1 MTKHRME
8 LFTDGVFAIVL
19 TLLVLDLKVPGA
31 RGWAGAVEIGPAL
44 VVHAATFVIVGTFW
58 YVHHGQFARVTE
70 ITSGVIL
77 FNLVMLF
84 WITLLPFCAKTIAA
98 FPTDPL
104 GASLISADCAL
115 CKLSMM
121 ATRLSAHSAID
132 DNEAMRSWRRGRVAI
147 VWILILADLLGAG
160 LAWVNPWF
168 GYGAPLA
175 TVAVF
180 LGLAAPPDAERKIG
194 LRTA

>member
-19 TLLVLDLKVPGA
+19 TLLVLDLKVPDA
-31 RGWAGAVEIGPAL
+31 RGWAGAMEIVPAL
-44 VVHAATFVIVGTFW
+44 LVHAATFVIVGTFW
-58 YVHHGQFARVTE
+58 YVHHGQYARVTE
-70 ITSGVIL
+70 ITTRVIL

-98 FPTDPL
+98 FPADPL
-104 GASLISADCAL
+104 GGSLISADCAL
-115 CKLSMM
+115 CKMSMV
-121 ATRLSAHSAID
+121 ATRFSAHSAID
-132 DNEAMRSWRRGRVAI
+132 DNEAMHSWRRRRWAI
-147 VWILILADLLGAG
+147 AWALIVTDLLVAG

-180 LGLAAPPDAERKIG
+180 LGLSAPPDAERKFE